1 VANGVGAPE
10 GGGSGTG
17 WVHGIY
23 MDDRTHDIRIDSNT
37 AINNELGIFLHNN
50 RYHTVTGNICYGNRG
65 AQIQIQRDAIVSEN
79 VYGNKVFG
87 NVFFSTSDTQSAIKE
102 ERYTGNDSVLA
113 SVYDN
118 LTGVENPFG
127 IECRK
132 DNALLWK
139 QSYIDAQALRV
150 GANKIKN
157 SSFDS
162 TSLAWSGW
170 PAQNINVSI
179 DSTKSSDKRCLRIR
193 FFGDPVQGTPIVQAN
208 GSYPIIAG
216 KLYCLKFSAV
226 ENHAGTMTVIAR
238 MGHSLYASVGLSKQV
253 ALDTAW
259 QDFELYF
266 DGSVSDTAC
275 RVDFQVSITD
285 SLIWLDKVSLYE
297 INDAGL
303 TRDLRAKCFYNAK
316 NSNDVFSLG
325 SDTWRDVS
333 GTRGMRGSIALPA
346 FLSRVMIKDSM
357 GVVNGVIGATRMMHR
372 ANMLK
377 IAITAS
383 GLFKVDFE
391 LQKKQDVVI
400 DVCDM
405 RGKKVFSTGSLGMD
419 AGKHS
424 KYLGDKRK
432 GIATGVYVVRLYGT
446 VDRLVQKFVK
456 LR

>member
-1 VANGVGAPE
+1 
-10 GGGSGTG
+10 
-17 WVHGIY
+17 
-23 MDDRTHDIRIDSNT
+23 
-37 AINNELGIFLHNN
+37 
-50 RYHTVTGNICYGNRG
+50 
-65 AQIQIQRDAIVSEN
+65 
-79 VYGNKVFG
+79 
-87 NVFFSTSDTQSAIKE
+87 
-102 ERYTGNDSVLA
+102 
-113 SVYDN
+113 
-118 LTGVENPFG
+118 
-127 IECRK
+127 
-132 DNALLWK
+132 
-139 QSYIDAQALRV
+139 
-150 GANKIKN
+150 
-157 SSFDS
+157 
-162 TSLAWSGW
+162 
-170 PAQNINVSI
+170 
-179 DSTKSSDKRCLRIR
+179 
-193 FFGDPVQGTPIVQAN
+193 
-208 GSYPIIAG
+208 
-216 KLYCLKFSAV
+216 LKFSAV